1 METLAH
7 GALNRNLP
15 PSGIQLRD
23 YQTATLDKIEAAK
36 ARGIRRQLIHLP
48 TGAGKTILFAEAIRR
63 EGGRALVLA
72 HRDELISQAV
82 DKLRMVMPGADI
94 GVVKAECNEVAATI
108 VVASVQTLSRA
119 NRLAQLGRDFNIVVI
134 DEAHHA
140 AAATYQAVLAYL
152 GVLNA

>member
-1 METLAH
+1 MSA
-7 GALNRNLP
+7 
-15 PSGIQLRD
+15 PSYGITLRD
-23 YQTATLDKIEAAK
+23 YQIDALDKIEAAK
-36 ARGIRRQLIHLP
+36 QRGIRRQLIHLP

-82 DKLRMVMPGADI
+82 DKLRMVMPDADI
-94 GVVKAECNEVAATI
+94 GVVKAELDQVGAMI
-108 VVASVQTLSRA
+108 VVASIQTLARPR
-119 NRLAQLGRDFNIVVI
+119 RLERLGRDFNIVVI